1 MIYYETELY
10 HHGTMG
16 QKWGKRL
23 YQNKDGSLTPLG
35 KLRYGSKGERLNKYK
50 KKKGSS
56 NKKIIEKN
64 KTNTTEQKTKSVS
77 EMSDDELNKKIAR
90 MRLEDTYSELSAK
103 RIPPDKYKRI
113 KSIAA
118 DLGEK
123 AVRSIGKSVID
134 SIASKIEKQL
144 NGNDVNGDG
153 DDDKITDYNFKDIT
167 KVGDKKLKAAIDRLQ
182 NENQFKNAM
191 NARNT
196 TSPDYPPNNKESS
209 KKASSATNKQ
219 AREAVNIYLLEDKKR
234 RR

>member
-56 NKKIIEKN
+56 NKKKIEKK
-64 KTNTTEQKTKSVS
+64 KTSTTEPKSKSVS

-90 MRLEDTYSELSAK
+90 MRLEDTYNELSAK
-103 RIPPDKYKRI
+103 RIPPDKYKRA

-123 AVRSIGKSVID
+123 AVRSIGGKVID
-134 SIASKIEKQL
+134 SIASQVEKKL
-144 NGNDVNGDG
+144 NGNNGD
-153 DDDKITDYNFKDIT
+153 DTITDYNFKDVT
-167 KVGDKKLKAAIDRLQ
+167 KVSDKKLDAAVKRLQ
-182 NENQFKNAM
+182 KENQFTNAM
-191 NARNT
+191 NMKNGTASNT
-196 TSPDYPPNNKESS
+196 TNEQAKEVVD
-209 KKASSATNKQ
+209 
-219 AREAVNIYLLEDKKR
+219 RFLLEDKKR

>member
-16 QKWGKRL
+16 QKWGNRL

-56 NKKIIEKN
+56 NKKKIEKK
-64 KTNTTEQKTKSVS
+64 KTSTTEAKPKSVS

-123 AVRSIGKSVID
+123 AVRSIGGKAID
-134 SIASKIEKQL
+134 SIASKVEKKL
-144 NGNDVNGDG
+144 NGNNE
-153 DDDKITDYNFKDIT
+153 DDTITDYNFKDIT
-167 KVGDKKLKAAIDRLQ
+167 KVGDKKLDAAVKRLQ
-182 NENQFKNAM
+182 KENQFTNAM
-191 NARNT
+191 NMKNGA
-196 TSPDYPPNNKESS
+196 
-209 KKASSATNKQ
+209 ASNATNERAK
-219 AREAVNIYLLEDKKR
+219 EAVDRYLLEDKKR

>member
-35 KLRYGSKGERLNKYK
+35 KLRYGSKGEQLNNYK

-56 NKKIIEKN
+56 NKKKIDKN
-64 KTNTTEQKTKSVS
+64 KTNTTEPKTKSVS

-90 MRLEDTYSELSAK
+90 MRLEDTYNELSAK

-123 AVRSIGKSVID
+123 AVRSIGGKVID
-134 SIASKIEKQL
+134 SIASQVEKKL
-144 NGNDVNGDG
+144 NGNNG
-153 DDDKITDYNFKDIT
+153 DDDKVTDYNFKDIT
-167 KVGDKKLKAAIDRLQ
+167 KVGDKKLDAAVKRLQKENQYTNAMNMKNGTASNTTNGQAKEAIDR
-182 NENQFKNAM
+182 
-191 NARNT
+191 
-196 TSPDYPPNNKESS
+196 
-209 KKASSATNKQ
+209 
-219 AREAVNIYLLEDKKR
+219 YLLEDKKR
-234 RR
+234 KK

>member
-50 KKKGSS
+50 KKNGSS
-56 NKKIIEKN
+56 NKKKIEKK
-64 KTNTTEQKTKSVS
+64 KTSTTEPKPKSVS
-77 EMSDDELNKKIAR
+77 EMSDDELNKKITR

-113 KSIAA
+113 KSISA

-123 AVRSIGKSVID
+123 AVRSIGGKVID
-134 SIASKIEKQL
+134 SIASQVEKKL
-144 NGNDVNGDG
+144 NGNNGD
-153 DDDKITDYNFKDIT
+153 DTITDYNFKDVT
-167 KVGDKKLKAAIDRLQ
+167 KVSDKKLDAAVKRLQ
-182 NENQFKNAM
+182 KENQFTNAM
-191 NARNT
+191 NMKNGTASNT
-196 TSPDYPPNNKESS
+196 TNERAK
-209 KKASSATNKQ
+209 
-219 AREAVNIYLLEDKKR
+219 EAVDRFLLEDKKR

>member
-35 KLRYGSKGERLNKYK
+35 KLRYGTKGERLNKYK

-56 NKKIIEKN
+56 NKNKKIIEKN
-64 KTNTTEQKTKSVS
+64 KTNMTEQKTKSVS

-113 KSIAA
+113 KSIVA

-123 AVRSIGKSVID
+123 TVRSIGGKVVD
-134 SIASKIEKQL
+134 SIASQVEKKL
-144 NGNDVNGDG
+144 NGNNE
-153 DDDKITDYNFKDIT
+153 DDTITDYNFKDVT
-167 KVGDKKLKAAIDRLQ
+167 KVSDKKLDAAVKRLQ
-182 NENQFKNAM
+182 KENQFTNAM
-191 NARNT
+191 NMKNGTASNT
-196 TSPDYPPNNKESS
+196 TNERAK
-209 KKASSATNKQ
+209 
-219 AREAVNIYLLEDKKR
+219 EAVDRFLLEDKKR